1 MPSTDDATRRLAAFL
16 TPLLR
21 LPDGRLPEVTVYT
34 FTSDDGGIRISEV
47 DYSIKGDG
55 GAAWMRSDYDC
66 AGMVLACEDF
76 LLWHDAPVEDR
87 GDGSIYDPGQEAWMN
102 VQYALYALFD
112 GEVPEGVG
120 HKWIDRTDGETY
132 PFSTEPCSN
141 CGGPEGNDL
150 AQTIRAALEG
160 DSNDAE
166 HDALVAVAE
175 HFAIKYTPIDYLE
188 N

>member
-1 MPSTDDATRRLAAFL
+1 MASTDDATRRLAAFL

-34 FTSDDGGIRISEV
+34 FASDDGGIRISEV
-47 DYSIKGDG
+47 GYSLKGDPEYDDPFISS

-76 LLWHDAPVEDR
+76 LLWHDAPVEDH

-102 VQYALYALFD
+102 VQHALFG

-120 HKWIDRTDGETY
+120 HKWIDRKDGETY
-132 PFSTEPCSN
+132 PFSTPLT
-141 CGGPEGNDL
+141 PNDS
-150 AQTIRAALEG
+150 Q
-160 DSNDAE
+160 
-166 HDALVAVAE
+166 
-175 HFAIKYTPIDYLE
+175 E